1 VAEGNLPY
9 LDFFFPQ
16 MPLLPLSGAL
26 FSEWGTVSLLVL
38 RTLSAGAGLLLTWQM
53 YRLVLRVCSE
63 RRLALS
69 AAFLV
74 GLSGLFLAWHTT
86 FKPYAVVDLFLLLS
100 FGSCLRLIQKEGSG
114 PRDVFLTFFWLG
126 LAINFR
132 AVFLAVAPLYI
143 YWLWQGKRQ
152 EGLGKLALPGLLGLA
167 LPSLPAIGLW
177 LLSSDRFWFANLGF
191 HLQRGPSESLSALL
205 LGKAAA
211 LITFLLLP
219 QSLILL
225 GLLVA
230 TIILRRRV
238 SANLNGLSRRGLTMA
253 LLIAV
258 IYLLPQPV
266 LMQYFQQILP
276 YLILAGLP
284 AVAVM
289 LELQRLRVFRKLG
302 AVIYVLGIIPFVIV
316 FISTPRPADERLTW
330 RNVNSVVAEIESRSM
345 PGDTILAEWAGYPVL
360 AGRSQLAGGECFGF
374 QFPLSL
380 STAEYHHYHLLTNEA
395 AVVALATGRP
405 RLVIIDGRPDSS
417 WLPTLSSRY
426 RLAITTETTRIYENA
441 DTVS

>member
-1 VAEGNLPY
+1 
-9 LDFFFPQ
+9 
-16 MPLLPLSGAL
+16 
-26 FSEWGTVSLLVL
+26 
-38 RTLSAGAGLLLTWQM
+38 
-53 YRLVLRVCSE
+53 
-63 RRLALS
+63 
-69 AAFLV
+69 
-74 GLSGLFLAWHTT
+74 
-86 FKPYAVVDLFLLLS
+86 
-100 FGSCLRLIQKEGSG
+100 
-114 PRDVFLTFFWLG
+114 
-126 LAINFR
+126 
-132 AVFLAVAPLYI
+132 
-143 YWLWQGKRQ
+143 
-152 EGLGKLALPGLLGLA
+152 
-167 LPSLPAIGLW
+167 
-177 LLSSDRFWFANLGF
+177 
-191 HLQRGPSESLSALL
+191 
-205 LGKAAA
+205 
-211 LITFLLLP
+211 
-219 QSLILL
+219 
-225 GLLVA
+225 
-230 TIILRRRV
+230 
-238 SANLNGLSRRGLTMA
+238 MA

-380 STAEYHHYHLLTNEA
+380 STAEYHHHHLLTNEA

-426 RLAITTETTRIYENA
+426 KLAITTETTRIYEDA
-441 DTVS
+441 DTIS